1 MNIPSSI
8 RVVLVGED
16 DSTFSFVQLLLASM
30 GYDVEVCHGP
40 DWLDVLRESP
50 TAITVLDLDYGNL
63 TSSGALEQL
72 RRVAPT
78 TLLFGY
84 CAHPHK
90 LAPATAAQLQAC
102 IATHEVRDVFMSHF
116 SRLLESYRL
125 RERLRESLSRIVGH
139 SAAVQHLYHL
149 VEKAAQSRGAVLI
162 RGESGVGKE
171 LVARAIAS
179 TQPKFVV
186 VNCSAIPENLFES
199 ELFGHVRGAFTGA
212 NADRIGLFEEA
223 AGGCLFLDEIG
234 DMPTSVQTKLLR
246 ALQEGEIRPVG
257 ANINRKVRLRVI
269 AATNR
274 DLETDIK
281 EKRFREDLYYRI
293 NVLPVIVPPLRER
306 REDIP
311 DLVRHFLE
319 LYAGKNQQPE
329 ISNEAWRMLENYAW
343 PGNIRELENV
353 VHRAVSL
360 MENRLV
366 TAREIQLPSTLG
378 DSRWQGFDYEA
389 FKAYQ
394 TAEEREFLAA
404 RIRAHGGSFT
414 RAAEA
419 LGLGRTALHNR
430 ATRIGLDPAT
440 LRDRKS
446 RGKKND

>member
-8 RVVLVGED
+8 RVVLAGEEN
-16 DSTFSFVQLLLASM
+16 STFSFIQLLLASM
-30 GYDVEVCHGP
+30 GYDVEVCRDGDP
-40 DWLDVLRESP
+40 LPALRGHA
-50 TAITVLDLDYGNL
+50 TAITVLDLDHANL
-63 TSSGALEQL
+63 ASSSVLEQI
-72 RRVAPT
+72 RRVAHGT
-78 TLLFGY
+78 FLFGY
-84 CAHPHK
+84 CSQPAR
-90 LAPATAAQLQAC
+90 LAPASAAQLHAL
-102 IATHEVRDVFMSHF
+102 IATADVRDVFMSHF

-125 RERLRESLSRIVGH
+125 RTRLRESLERIVGH
-139 SAAVQHLYHL
+139 SAAVQHLYHM
-149 VEKAAQSRGAVLI
+149 VEKAAQSRGAVLV

-234 DMPTSVQTKLLR
+234 DMPTNVQTKLLR

-274 DLETDIK
+274 DLETDIR
-281 EKRFREDLYYRI
+281 EKKFREDLYYRL
-293 NVLPVIVPPLRER
+293 NVIPIHVPPLRER

-311 DLVRHFLE
+311 DLVRHFLT
-319 LYAGKNQQPE
+319 LYASRENPPE
-329 ISNEAWRMLENYAW
+329 ITSETWRTLEAYEW

-353 VHRAVSL
+353 VHRAVAL
-360 MENRLV
+360 MENHRI
-366 TAREIQLPSTLG
+366 TSREIQLPAQLAAE
-378 DSRWQGFDYEA
+378 RWQGMDYDS

-394 TAEEREFLAA
+394 LAEEREFLSA
-404 RIRAHGGSFT
+404 RIRAHGGSVT
-414 RAAEA
+414 RASEA
-419 LGLGRTALHNR
+419 MGIGRTALHNR
-430 ATRIGLDPAT
+430 ASRIGLDLEK
-440 LRDRKS
+440 LRNEKRKQS
-446 RGKKND
+446 KK

>member
-8 RVVLVGED
+8 RVLIVGEEN
-16 DSTFSFVQLLLASM
+16 STLSFVQLLLASM
-30 GYDVEVCHGP
+30 GYDVEVCHGTDP
-40 DWLDVLRESP
+40 LPSLREFP
-50 TAITVLDLDYGNL
+50 AAIAVLDLDHGNL
-63 TSSGALEQL
+63 SSSSQLEQL
-72 RRVAPT
+72 RRASPGT
-78 TLLFGY
+78 QLFGF
-84 CAHPHK
+84 CAQPAR
-90 LAPATAAQLQAC
+90 LAPASASQLQAL
-102 IATHEVRDVFMSHF
+102 IATSEVRDVFMSHF
-116 SRLLESYRL
+116 SRLLEVYRL
-125 RERLRESLSRIVGH
+125 RARLRESLERIVGH
-139 SAAVQHLYHL
+139 SAAVQHLYHM

-171 LVARAIAS
+171 LVARAVAS

-234 DMPTSVQTKLLR
+234 DMPVNVQTKLLR

-274 DLETDIK
+274 DLESDIK
-281 EKRFREDLYYRI
+281 EKRFREDLYYRL
-293 NVLPVIVPPLRER
+293 NVIPITVPPLRER

-311 DLVRHFLE
+311 DLVRHFLA
-319 LYAGKNQQPE
+319 LYASHAHMPE
-329 ISNEAWRMLENYAW
+329 LSAEASRTLEAYDW

-360 MENRLV
+360 MENQLI
-366 TAREIQLPSTLG
+366 TIREIQLPQQSLG
-378 DSRWQGFDYEA
+378 QERWQGMDYEA

-394 TAEEREFLAA
+394 LAEEREFLAS
-404 RIRAHGGSFT
+404 RVRQHGGSVT
-414 RAAEA
+414 KASEA
-419 LGLGRTALHNR
+419 LGMGRTALHNR
-430 ATRIGLDPAT
+430 ASRLGLELSA
-440 LRDRKS
+440 LRQQRRK
-446 RGKKND
+446 RK

>member
-8 RVVLVGED
+8 RVVLAGEEN
-16 DSTFSFVQLLLASM
+16 STFSFIQLLLASM
-30 GYDVEVCHGP
+30 GYDVEVCHNSEVIHAFRGQN
-40 DWLDVLRESP
+40 
-50 TAITVLDLDYGNL
+50 TAIAVLDLDFAGLGN
-63 TSSGALEQL
+63 SSTLEQI
-72 RRVAPT
+72 RRTAPGAF
-78 TLLFGY
+78 LFGY
-84 CAHPHK
+84 HSAPNR
-90 LAPATAAQLQAC
+90 LAPASASQLHAL
-102 IATHEVRDVFMSHF
+102 IATGDVRDVFMSHF

-125 RERLRESLSRIVGH
+125 RTRLRESLECIVGH
-139 SAAVQHLYHL
+139 SAAVQHLYHM
-149 VEKAAQSRGAVLI
+149 VEKAAQSRGAALI

-234 DMPTSVQTKLLR
+234 DMPTSMQTKLLR

-281 EKRFREDLYYRI
+281 EKRFREDLYYRL
-293 NVLPVIVPPLRER
+293 NVIPVRVPPLRER

-311 DLVRHFLE
+311 DLVSHFLT
-319 LYAGKNQQPE
+319 LYANRDNPPE
-329 ISNEAWRMLENYAW
+329 ITAEAWRALEAYEW

-353 VHRAVSL
+353 VHRAVAL
-360 MENRLV
+360 MENHRI
-366 TAREIQLPSTLG
+366 TSREIQLPTLLLQE
-378 DSRWQGFDYEA
+378 RWQGLDYES
-389 FKAYQ
+389 FKTYQ
-394 TAEEREFLAA
+394 LAEEREFLSA
-404 RIRAHGGSFT
+404 RIRHHGGSVT
-414 RAAEA
+414 RASEA

-430 ATRIGLDPAT
+430 AARIGLDLGS
-440 LRDRKS
+440 LRNEERKK
-446 RGKKND
+446 RK